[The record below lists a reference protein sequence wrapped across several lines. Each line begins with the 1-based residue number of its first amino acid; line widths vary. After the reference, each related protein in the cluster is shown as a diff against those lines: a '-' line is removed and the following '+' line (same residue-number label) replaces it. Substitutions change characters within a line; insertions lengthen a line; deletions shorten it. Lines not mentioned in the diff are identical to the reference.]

1 MEVVT
6 DVNILRAIEEEDLKK
21 QYNIQDGSI
30 VSDPKII
37 NEINKQS
44 EKKQNLKSD
53 NSFFSKYIS
62 GDARTEFK
70 DFKEIGEINILNQNG
85 QSDIGKNTSI
95 AVALSLTPSQDAQMD
110 MIKKVVPGTISSKDK
125 FNNVLLTFP
134 KTNGGQTV
142 YLNKP
147 GISFQDVT
155 QTTSQVL
162 QYIPGA
168 GFVTKKIGGGIFKK
182 SIAQGTMAAGTSA
195 AQDVVATTVMGSE
208 QGIEKDKAAI
218 SFVGGMVGEPVG
230 RFLSRFTIEPIKKAT
245 GYVTKQVIDPLLPG
259 SMSVSQ
265 LNIFSGKGLY
275 LNSKGIIT
283 DRTKNLAKKHEI
295 DLGNTNSQIL
305 KEFAQALEDGVDPSL
320 AKELVGA
327 NQFGISLWK
336 AQALNDKGM
345 LKQIQ
350 MMREGAYGNEAKA
363 IIDNQDQ
370 IQIKQSLQYLNNFR
384 NKLIKDKNIS
394 TQAQPGTKVAEDESV
409 TTLTNLIKELETK
422 QANLVSQKY
431 KAIDFDGSF
440 KAPVMKNFVKNIKNA
455 LEDSEFGIGAIP
467 DSSFAPI
474 ANKSLSQLEKFTK
487 PFLEKKKKLT
497 KITLKELENERKRIN
512 NFISTAKDPTDRRA
526 LFVIKNQ
533 YDDFM
538 QDTIEKGLAN
548 GDDGVLQAIKLA
560 RGEKRKY
567 SEMFEPQ
574 NILKKGGKIKDR
586 GGEFIQNV
594 TRGEYTPEQIANWIY
609 GNASTGKAY
618 SNKSVEVLKKMESL
632 FPKGSDGFEILK
644 DGAFLRLVSS
654 GFRKDGIKETFDPQ
668 LFIKSVND
676 AMNGNGRNISNIIY
690 TNNEKKAL
698 IEFSKELQKT
708 LTPEI
713 LKNPSRTA
721 STLID
726 AIGSSTARSGLG
738 VIAYNLGGIQTM
750 LFTRFGFDN
759 LAKAS
764 ANNSARN
771 MVMEALEINKL
782 PNITGF
788 TGAIT
793 TGVEQRPVIQQN
805 RDLDKTEDI
814 LKLLRQN

>member
-6 DVNILRAIEEEDLKK
+6 DANILRAIEEEDLKK

-44 EKKQNLKSD
+44 EKKQNLKPD

-85 QSDIGKNTSI
+85 QTDIGKNTSI

-147 GISFQDVT
+147 GISFQDVA
-155 QTTSQVL
+155 QTASQVL

-195 AQDVVATTVMGSE
+195 SQDVVATTVMGSE

-350 MMREGAYGNEAKA
+350 MMREGAYGTEAKA

-409 TTLTNLIKELETK
+409 TTLTNLIKELEIK

-726 AIGSSTARSGLG
+726 TIGSSTARSGLG

-764 ANNSARN
+764 ANNAARN
-771 MVMEALEINKL
+771 MVMEALEINQL

-788 TGAIT
+788 AGAIT
-793 TGVEQRPVIQQN
+793 TGVEQRPVIQEN
-805 RDLDKTEDI
+805 RDLDKTEEI

>member
-6 DVNILRAIEEEDLKK
+6 DANILKAIEEEDLKK

-44 EKKQNLKSD
+44 EKKQNLKPD
-53 NSFFSKYIS
+53 NSFFNKYIS

-85 QSDIGKNTSI
+85 QTDIGKNTSI

-182 SIAQGTMAAGTSA
+182 SLAQGTMASGTSV
-195 AQDVVATTVMGSE
+195 AQDVVATGMGSE

-218 SFVGGMVGEPVG
+218 SFAGGMVGEPVG

-350 MMREGAYGNEAKA
+350 MMREGAYGTEAKT

-384 NKLIKDKNIS
+384 NQLIKNKNIS

-440 KAPVMKNFVKNIKNA
+440 KAPVMKNFVKNVKNA

-618 SNKSVEVLKKMESL
+618 SNKSIDVLKKMESL

-721 STLID
+721 STLVD

-771 MVMEALEINKL
+771 MVMEALEINQL

-788 TGAIT
+788 AGAIT
-793 TGVEQRPVIQQN
+793 TGVEQRPVIQEN
-805 RDLDKTEDI
+805 RDLDKTEEI

>member
-6 DVNILRAIEEEDLKK
+6 DVNILKAIEEEDLKK

-37 NEINKQS
+37 NEINQQS
-44 EKKQNLKSD
+44 EKKQNLKPD

-70 DFKEIGEINILNQNG
+70 DFKEIGEINILNQEG
-85 QSDIGKNTSI
+85 KTDIGKNMSI
-95 AVALSLTPSQDAQMD
+95 AIALSLTPSQDAQMD
-110 MIKKVVPGTISSKDK
+110 MIKKVVPGTIATKDK
-125 FNNVLLTFP
+125 FDNVLLTFP

-182 SIAQGTMAAGTSA
+182 SIAQGTMASATSA
-195 AQDVVATTVMGSE
+195 AQDVVATGMGSE

-218 SFVGGMVGEPVG
+218 SFAGGMVGEPVG

-275 LNSKGIIT
+275 LNSKGVIT
-283 DRTKNLAKKHEI
+283 NKTKDLAKKHEI
-295 DLGNTNSQIL
+295 DISNLNSQTL

-327 NQFGISLWK
+327 NKYGISLWK

-350 MMREGAYGNEAKA
+350 MMREGAYGTEAKA

-394 TQAQPGTKVAEDESV
+394 TQAQPGTKVAEDESISS
-409 TTLTNLIKELETK
+409 LTNLIKELETK
-422 QANLVSQKY
+422 QANIVSQKY

-467 DSSFAPI
+467 DSSYAPI

-487 PFLEKKKKLT
+487 PFLVKNKKLT

-512 NFISTAKDPTDRRA
+512 NFISTAKDSTDRRA
-526 LFVIKNQ
+526 LFVIKNE
-533 YDDFM
+533 YDNFM

-726 AIGSSTARSGLG
+726 TIGSSTARSGLG

-764 ANNSARN
+764 ANNAARN
-771 MVMEALEINKL
+771 MVMEALEINAL

-788 TGAIT
+788 AGAIT
-793 TGVEQRPVIQQN
+793 TGVEQRPVIKQD
-805 RDLDKTEDI
+805 RKLDSTEEI
-814 LKLLRQN
+814 LKLLKQN

>member
-6 DVNILRAIEEEDLKK
+6 DANILRAIEEEELKK
-21 QYNIQDGSI
+21 QYNIKDGSI

-44 EKKQNLKSD
+44 EKKQNLKPD
-53 NSFFSKYIS
+53 NSFFNKYIS
-62 GDARTEFK
+62 GVARTEFK

-110 MIKKVVPGTISSKDK
+110 MIKKVVPGTIATKDK
-125 FNNVLLTFP
+125 FDNVLLTFP
-134 KTNGGQTV
+134 KVNGGQTV

-168 GFVTKKIGGGIFKK
+168 GFVAKKIGGGIFKK

-195 AQDVVATTVMGSE
+195 TQDVVAMGLGSE

-230 RFLSRFTIEPIKKAT
+230 RFLSRFTVEPIKKAT

-259 SMSVSQ
+259 TMSVSQ

-275 LNSKGIIT
+275 LNSKGLVT
-283 DRTKNLAKKHEI
+283 DKTKNLAKKHGI
-295 DLGNTNSQIL
+295 DLNNTNSETL
-305 KEFAQALEDGVDPSL
+305 TEFAQALEDGVDPTL

-350 MMREGAYGNEAKA
+350 MMREGAYGTEAKA
-363 IIDNQDQ
+363 LIDNQDQ
-370 IQIKQSLQYLNNFR
+370 IQIKQSLKYLNNFR
-384 NKLIKDKNIS
+384 NKLINNENIS
-394 TQAQPGTKVAEDESV
+394 TQAQPGTKVAEDESIA
-409 TTLTNLIKELETK
+409 TLTNLIKELETK

-467 DSSFAPI
+467 DSSYAPI

-487 PFLEKKKKLT
+487 PFLQKKKKLT

-512 NFISTAKDPTDRRA
+512 NFISTAKDSTDRRA
-526 LFVIKNQ
+526 LFVIKNE
-533 YDDFM
+533 YDNFM

-560 RGEKRKY
+560 RSEKRKY

-594 TRGEYTPEQIANWIY
+594 TRGDYTPEQIANWIY

-618 SNKSVEVLKKMESL
+618 SNKSIDVLKKMESL

-654 GFRKDGIKETFDPQ
+654 GFKKDGVQQIFDPQ

-676 AMNGNGRNISNIIY
+676 AMNGIGRNISNIIY

-698 IEFSKELQKT
+698 IEFSKQLQKT

-726 AIGSSTARSGLG
+726 TIGSSTARSGIG

-750 LFTRFGFDN
+750 LFARFGFDN

-764 ANNSARN
+764 ANSAARN
-771 MVMEALEINKL
+771 MVMEALAINRL

-793 TGVEQRPVIQQN
+793 TGVEQRPVVQQN
-805 RDLDKTEDI
+805 RDLDKTEEI
-814 LKLLRQN
+814 LKLLRGN

>member
-6 DVNILRAIEEEDLKK
+6 DANILRAIEEEDLKK

-44 EKKQNLKSD
+44 EKKQNLKPD

-85 QSDIGKNTSI
+85 QTDIGKNTSI

-182 SIAQGTMAAGTSA
+182 SLAQGTMASGTSV
-195 AQDVVATTVMGSE
+195 AQDVVATGMGSE

-218 SFVGGMVGEPVG
+218 SFAGGMIGEPVG

-245 GYVTKQVIDPLLPG
+245 GYVTKQIIDPLLPG

-283 DRTKNLAKKHEI
+283 DKTKKLAKKHEI

-350 MMREGAYGNEAKA
+350 MMREGAYGAEAKT

-560 RGEKRKY
+560 RSEKRKY

-618 SNKSVEVLKKMESL
+618 SNKSIDVLKKMESL

-721 STLID
+721 STLVD

-771 MVMEALEINKL
+771 MVMEALEINQL

-788 TGAIT
+788 AGAIT
-793 TGVEQRPVIQQN
+793 TGVEQRPVIQEN
-805 RDLDKTEDI
+805 RDLDKTEEI

>member
-6 DVNILRAIEEEDLKK
+6 DPNILRAIEEEDLKK

-30 VSDPKII
+30 VNDPKII
-37 NEINKQS
+37 DKINQEE
-44 EKKQNLKSD
+44 EKKQTLKPE

-62 GDARTEFK
+62 GEDRTEFK
-70 DFKEIGEINILNQNG
+70 NFQEIGNINILNQEG
-85 QSDIGKNTSI
+85 KTDIGKNTSI
-95 AVALSLTPSQDAQMD
+95 AIALSLTPSQDAQID
-110 MIKKVVPGTISSKDK
+110 MIKKVVPGTIATKDK
-125 FNNVLLTFP
+125 FDNVLLTFP
-134 KTNGGQTV
+134 KVNGGQTV

-147 GISFQDVT
+147 GFSSQDLL
-155 QTTSQVL
+155 QTSAQVL

-168 GFVTKKIGGGIFKK
+168 GFVTKKIGGGIFKR
-182 SIAQGTMAAGTSA
+182 SLAQGTAATATSA
-195 AQDVVATTVMGSE
+195 VQDVVAMSLGSK

-218 SFVGGMVGEPVG
+218 SFVGGTVGEPVG

-245 GYVTKQVIDPLLPG
+245 GYVTKKVIDPLLPR

-275 LNSKGIIT
+275 LNSKGDIT
-283 DRTKNLAKKHEI
+283 ERTKKLARKHEI
-295 DLGNTNSQIL
+295 DLNNTNSQVL
-305 KEFAQALEDGVDPSL
+305 KEFAQALEDGVEPTL

-350 MMREGAYGNEAKA
+350 MMREGAYGTEAKT

-370 IQIKQSLQYLNNFR
+370 IQIKQSLEYLNNFR

-394 TQAQPGTKVAEDESV
+394 TQAQPGSKIAEDESIS
-409 TTLTNLIKELETK
+409 TLTNLIKELETK

-440 KAPVMKNFVKNIKNA
+440 KAPVMKNFVKNVKNA
-455 LEDSEFGIGAIP
+455 LEDSELGIGAIP

-474 ANKSLSQLEKFTK
+474 ANKSLLQLEKFTK
-487 PFLEKKKKLT
+487 PFTQTKKKLT

-512 NFISTAKDPTDRRA
+512 NFISVAKDATDRRA

-538 QDTIEKGLAN
+538 QETIEKGLAN
-548 GDDGVLQAIKLA
+548 GDDGVLEAIKLA
-560 RGEKRKY
+560 RSEKRKY

-574 NILKKGGKIKDR
+574 NILKKGGKLKDR

-594 TRGEYTPEQIANWIY
+594 IRGDYTPEQIANWIY

-644 DGAFLRLVSS
+644 DGAFLRLISS
-654 GFRKDGIKETFDPQ
+654 GFKKDGIKETFDPK
-668 LFIKSVND
+668 LFVKSVND
-676 AMNGNGRNISNIIY
+676 AINGNGRNISNIIY

-698 IEFSKELQKT
+698 IEFSKELEKT

-713 LKNPSRTA
+713 LKNTSRTA

-726 AIGSSTARSGLG
+726 TIGSSTARSGLG

-764 ANNSARN
+764 ANNAARN
-771 MVMEALEINKL
+771 MVLESLEINAL

-788 TGAIT
+788 SGAIT
-793 TGVEQRPVIQQN
+793 TGVEQRPVIKQE
-805 RDLDKTEDI
+805 RDLDKTEEL

>member
-6 DVNILRAIEEEDLKK
+6 DANILRAIEEEDLKK

-44 EKKQNLKSD
+44 EKKQNLKPD

-182 SIAQGTMAAGTSA
+182 SLAQGTMASGTSV
-195 AQDVVATTVMGSE
+195 AQDVVATGMGSE

-218 SFVGGMVGEPVG
+218 SFAGGMVGEPVG

-350 MMREGAYGNEAKA
+350 MMREGAYGTEAKA

-474 ANKSLSQLEKFTK
+474 ANKSLLQLEKFTK
-487 PFLEKKKKLT
+487 SFTQSKKKLT

-512 NFISTAKDPTDRRA
+512 NFISVAKDATDRRA

-632 FPKGSDGFEILK
+632 FPKGSDGFEILRWCFFK
-644 DGAFLRLVSS
+644 ISK
-654 GFRKDGIKETFDPQ
+654 FRF
-668 LFIKSVND
+668 
-676 AMNGNGRNISNIIY
+676 
-690 TNNEKKAL
+690 
-698 IEFSKELQKT
+698 
-708 LTPEI
+708 
-713 LKNPSRTA
+713 
-721 STLID
+721 
-726 AIGSSTARSGLG
+726 
-738 VIAYNLGGIQTM
+738 
-750 LFTRFGFDN
+750 
-759 LAKAS
+759 
-764 ANNSARN
+764 
-771 MVMEALEINKL
+771 
-782 PNITGF
+782 
-788 TGAIT
+788 
-793 TGVEQRPVIQQN
+793 
-805 RDLDKTEDI
+805 
-814 LKLLRQN
+814 

>member
-6 DVNILRAIEEEDLKK
+6 DANILRAIEEEDLKK

-44 EKKQNLKSD
+44 EKKQNLKPD

-85 QSDIGKNTSI
+85 QTDIGKNTSI

-182 SIAQGTMAAGTSA
+182 SLAQGTMAAGTSA
-195 AQDVVATTVMGSE
+195 AQDVVATGMGSE

-218 SFVGGMVGEPVG
+218 SFAGGMVGEPVG

-245 GYVTKQVIDPLLPG
+245 GYVTKQIIDPLLPG

-283 DRTKNLAKKHEI
+283 DKTKKLAKKHEI

-350 MMREGAYGNEAKA
+350 MMREGAYGTEAKT

-384 NKLIKDKNIS
+384 NQLIKNKNIS

-409 TTLTNLIKELETK
+409 TTLTNLIKELESK

-560 RGEKRKY
+560 RSEKRKY

-618 SNKSVEVLKKMESL
+618 SSKSIDVLKKMESL

-676 AMNGNGRNISNIIY
+676 SMNGSGRNISNIIY

-771 MVMEALEINKL
+771 MVMEALEINQL

-788 TGAIT
+788 AGAIT

-805 RDLDKTEDI
+805 RDLDKTEEI